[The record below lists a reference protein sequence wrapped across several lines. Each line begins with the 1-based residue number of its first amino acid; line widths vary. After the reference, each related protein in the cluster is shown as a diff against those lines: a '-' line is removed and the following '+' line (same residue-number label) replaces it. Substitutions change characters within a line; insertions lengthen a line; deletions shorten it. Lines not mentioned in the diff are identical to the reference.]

1 MSQPNVNAV
10 SVISSRE
17 KIKTLVTLAMLS
29 AISYVVMCLSKL
41 IPPVI
46 GFLQLDLKDT
56 VICIGGFVFGPLA
69 AAVISLLVAIV
80 EFFTVSHTGII
91 GCIMNMLATAAFCC
105 TASYIY
111 QKKHTRGGAVLGLAL
126 GTVVMTAT
134 MLLWNYLI
142 TPLYMPGFSREQ
154 IAAMLPTLFLP
165 FNLLKGGLNMALAL
179 VIYKPV
185 VGALRKLHMIPESRG
200 AAVEVSRGRNVGFM
214 LFTFALLA
222 TLVTVV
228 LVLWGVI

>member
-1 MSQPNVNAV
+1 
-10 SVISSRE
+10 
-17 KIKTLVTLAMLS
+17 
-29 AISYVVMCLSKL
+29 
-41 IPPVI
+41 
-46 GFLQLDLKDT
+46 
-56 VICIGGFVFGPLA
+56 
-69 AAVISLLVAIV
+69 
-80 EFFTVSHTGII
+80 
-91 GCIMNMLATAAFCC
+91 
-105 TASYIY
+105 
-111 QKKHTRGGAVLGLAL
+111 
-126 GTVVMTAT
+126 

-228 LVLWGVI
+228 LVLLGVI